1 MNLRQWLLLTGGTA
15 VWFLGGLAVLH
26 AQTGP
31 TPETDLTIIERVLVK
46 VNGQI
51 ISQTD
56 LETRQIN
63 EIRSRGVPPRNNVEL
78 ANLVREITPSVI
90 ANAVDE
96 LL

>member
-31 TPETDLTIIERVLVK
+31 SPETDLTIIERVIVK

-51 ISQTD
+51 I
-56 LETRQIN
+56 
-63 EIRSRGVPPRNNVEL
+63 
-78 ANLVREITPSVI
+78 
-90 ANAVDE
+90 
-96 LL
+96 